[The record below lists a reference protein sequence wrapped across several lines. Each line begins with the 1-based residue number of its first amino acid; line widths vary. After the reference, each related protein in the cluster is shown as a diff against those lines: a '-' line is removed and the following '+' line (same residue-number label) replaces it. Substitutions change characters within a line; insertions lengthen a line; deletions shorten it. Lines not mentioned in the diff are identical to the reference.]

1 MIDLAPMS
9 QAWLARNQPE
19 PQHTR
24 CQYYAD
30 EFVVH
35 PSDCECN
42 DDDYDSEV

>member
-9 QAWLARNQPE
+9 EEWLQRNQPK

-35 PSDCECN
+35 PVDCECDN
-42 DDDYDSEV
+42 DDDNSEV